1 MADDGPTMIDT
12 SHVPS
17 RTFTS
22 PSGRR
27 WTAVLAAASGS
38 RGPAVVLRFS
48 SGEVV
53 FDLEDWPA
61 DWETFS
67 DEDLVL
73 LLRAAKPPR
82 LGLPGS
88 HDQPQRAGGR

>member
-1 MADDGPTMIDT
+1 MPEHSPA
-12 SHVPS
+12 PS

-27 WTAVLAAASGS
+27 WIAALAAASGT
-38 RGPAVVLRFS
+38 RGPAVVLRFT

-53 FDLEDWPA
+53 FDLEMWPA

-67 DEDLVL
+67 DDDLVL
-73 LLRAAKPPR
+73 LLRAAQPPR
-82 LGLPGS
+82 LGLPIP
-88 HDQPQRAGGR
+88 HDEPQRAGGR